1 MLIDI
6 LASLKN
12 GQKNDIF
19 FLWNEQKKN
28 YAQKMGHL
36 GEYCAEPEA
45 TIVGVGAA
53 LPRVRLIMILE
64 SAVL

>member
-1 MLIDI
+1 MDKKKIF
-6 LASLKN
+6 
-12 GQKNDIF
+12 F
-19 FLWNEQKKN
+19 FLWNEQKTN

-36 GEYCAEPEA
+36 GEYYAEPEA
-45 TIVGVGAA
+45 TIVGVGAV

>member
-1 MLIDI
+1 M
-6 LASLKN
+6 SK
-12 GQKNDIF
+12 
-19 FLWNEQKKN
+19 KKN
-28 YAQKMGHL
+28 CAQKMGHL

-64 SAVL
+64 SAIL

>member
-1 MLIDI
+1 MDKK
-6 LASLKN
+6 SN
-12 GQKNDIF
+12 IF
-19 FLWNEQKKN
+19 FREMSKKKN
-28 YAQKMGHL
+28 CAQKMGHL